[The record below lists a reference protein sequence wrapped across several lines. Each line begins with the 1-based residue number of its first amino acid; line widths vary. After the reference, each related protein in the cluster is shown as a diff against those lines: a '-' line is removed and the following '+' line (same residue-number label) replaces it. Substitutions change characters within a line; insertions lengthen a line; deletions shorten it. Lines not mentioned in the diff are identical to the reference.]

1 MFYFYIKDNKIFG
14 CGQAKM
20 TNDGVINAEVTED
33 MVNFDDDFSWESER
47 FKWKYAWDGE
57 KVIPNPNFE
66 EEEKIHYNE
75 AMRQARSEAYAGE
88 TDYLISRKL
97 RKQAINDWTAED
109 EEEFIE
115 EITSI
120 SNSIQERFPYR
131 E

>member
-1 MFYFYIKDNKIFG
+1 
-14 CGQAKM
+14 M